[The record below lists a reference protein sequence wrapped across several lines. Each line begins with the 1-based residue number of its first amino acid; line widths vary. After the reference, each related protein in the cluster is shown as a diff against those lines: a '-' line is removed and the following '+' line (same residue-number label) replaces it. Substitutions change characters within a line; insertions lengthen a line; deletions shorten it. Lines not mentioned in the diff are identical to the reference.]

1 MPIENNRTMSWGIV
15 VLFLFIFW
23 PIGLILLFKKLA
35 TDKSATIKCGRSL
48 TRISYVMIGI
58 GLICLVAMFGGST
71 GMVGPTIIFLG
82 GGIWVNRIG
91 KRTTITGERY
101 KKYISLIV
109 NQRQTSIDNIAA
121 AVGVPYNVAVADL
134 QKMISSGFF
143 TGAFIDV
150 VNREIVLAVAAPQ
163 VNPMAVA
170 TAPQIKVAACG
181 SCGANNRV
189 VVGQLTECE
198 YCGSHL

>member
-1 MPIENNRTMSWGIV
+1 MPIENNRTTSWGIV
-15 VLFLFIFW
+15 VFFLFIFW

-35 TDKSATIKCGRSL
+35 TDKSAAIRCGKSL

-58 GLICLVAMFGGST
+58 GLICLVTMISGST
-71 GMVGPTIIFLG
+71 GMAGPTVIFLG
-82 GGIWVNRIG
+82 GGIWVNRIA

-109 NQRQTSIDNIAA
+109 NQGQTSIDSIAA
-121 AVGVPYNVAVADL
+121 VVGVPYTVAVTDL

-150 VNREIVLAVAAPQ
+150 VNRKIILAAVPQANPMAMAVAPQ
-163 VNPMAVA
+163 V
-170 TAPQIKVAACG
+170 IVAACG

-189 VVGQLTECE
+189 ITGQLAECE
-198 YCGSHL
+198 YCGSHI